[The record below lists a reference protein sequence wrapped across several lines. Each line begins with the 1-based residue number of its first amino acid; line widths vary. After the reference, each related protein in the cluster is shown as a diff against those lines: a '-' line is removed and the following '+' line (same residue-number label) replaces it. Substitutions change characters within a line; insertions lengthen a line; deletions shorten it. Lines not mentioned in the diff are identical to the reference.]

1 MLLPFFDT
9 RTLSIDA
16 LLVTMRNASAE
27 CMRMNTGRV
36 LAHSGQYKQEINTKI
51 TII

>member
-1 MLLPFFDT
+1 MLLPFIDT

-16 LLVTMRNASAE
+16 LLRFNGNASAE

-36 LAHSGQYKQEINTKI
+36 LAHSGQYKQEIVPF
-51 TII
+51 